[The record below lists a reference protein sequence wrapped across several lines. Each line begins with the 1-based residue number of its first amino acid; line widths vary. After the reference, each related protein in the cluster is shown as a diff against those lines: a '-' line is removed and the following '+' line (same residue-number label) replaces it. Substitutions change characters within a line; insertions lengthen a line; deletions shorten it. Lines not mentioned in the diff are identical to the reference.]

1 MRRAFTMMIAQS
13 FGAVPKALAVLSLS
27 LCIVTGFAAA
37 SFAHDGGSDSG
48 SGRDER
54 DRSDL
59 GDRSGP
65 GGGEDRDRSGED
77 RGSSGDREGPTE
89 RANDRGGSSGSGSG
103 ERVPTYE
110 AERYRDSFAIW
121 RNERGERVRGG
132 EVILVSTRKDVAE
145 RVAAI
150 GYRILEDQKLN
161 AVGMRVLR
169 IAVRDGETE
178 EEVIEGLRAVDP
190 KATATFNHIYEPA
203 STALPF
209 TVTAA
214 SRARA
219 KRTRATIGLVDASVA
234 AGHAMLQDVTI
245 TQRRFGETSAKGAG
259 HGTAVA
265 SRLALAAPGATIV
278 AADVFTLELDG
289 QHVASAFAVVS
300 ALDWL
305 ARKRIAVINLS
316 LTGPENPVLQRAVA
330 RLTAKGH
337 VLVAAVGNEGPRGA
351 PQYPAAYD
359 NVVGVTAVDAE
370 RHVYKYANQG
380 DYVDFAAEGV
390 DAPAATSA
398 ASIEAVSGTSYAA
411 PIVAAAFARRVSEP
425 SPKLAKRA
433 LNALRREA
441 RDLGA
446 PGRDPVYG
454 FGLIRGP

>member
-13 FGAVPKALAVLSLS
+13 FGAVRTALAVLTLS
-27 LCIVTGFAAA
+27 LCIATVSAAT
-37 SFAHDGGSDSG
+37 SFAHDGGGDSG
-48 SGRDER
+48 SDRDER
-54 DRSDL
+54 DRS
-59 GDRSGP
+59 GP
-65 GGGEDRDRSGED
+65 GSEDRDRGGED
-77 RGSSGDREGPTE
+77 RGSSGDREGPAERSDE
-89 RANDRGGSSGSGSG
+89 RAGSSGGSG

-178 EEVIEGLRAVDP
+178 EEVIEELRAVDS

-203 STALPF
+203 GAALPF
-209 TVTAA
+209 AATAA
-214 SRARA
+214 SRAR
-219 KRTRATIGLVDASVA
+219 KRTKATIGLVDASVA
-234 AGHAMLQDVTI
+234 TSHAMLQDVTI
-245 TQRRFGETSAKGAG
+245 TQRRFGEAPAKDGG

-265 SRLALAAPGATIV
+265 SRLAQAAPGATIV
-278 AADVFTLELDG
+278 AADVFTIELDG

-316 LTGPENPVLQRAVA
+316 LTGPENPVLERAVA
-330 RLTAKGH
+330 RLAAKGH

-359 NVVGVTAVDAE
+359 NVIGVTAVDAE
-370 RHVYKYANQG
+370 RKVYKYANQG
-380 DYVDFAAEGV
+380 AYVDFAAEGV
-390 DAPAATSA
+390 NAPAATSA

-433 LNALRREA
+433 LNALQREA

-446 PGRDPVYG
+446 PGRDPIYG